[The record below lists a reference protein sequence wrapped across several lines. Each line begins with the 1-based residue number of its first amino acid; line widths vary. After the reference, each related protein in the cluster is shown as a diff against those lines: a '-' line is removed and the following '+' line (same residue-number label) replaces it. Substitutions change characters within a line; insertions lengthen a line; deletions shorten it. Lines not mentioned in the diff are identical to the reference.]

1 VKGSGFVKRAAAVVA
16 VPVLA
21 VLVGAVPAQAQAV
34 ASGSLSFSGDAG
46 DYISGGN
53 AYAYATDAKDR
64 LTVNASEDRNH
75 IGVSVSAFNGD
86 WWTLDLA
93 APSGT
98 GLTAGTYDGATR
110 YPFQGANAPGL
121 SLSGNG
127 RGCNTLT
134 GTFAVQN
141 VVFGPHGYVQTLD
154 ATYEQHCEGGTSALR
169 GEVHIANPPAPP
181 ELAIGLKVA
190 TDGTASTLNGNAYL
204 HGTVECTGPAK
215 VTLSGAATQV
225 KHNTIIRGTYSAQV
239 ACTPGTAAP
248 WKATVVRA
256 ATTPFQKGKAEVVTQ
271 ATALDPNYNTNVSVD
286 DTTVVTLVK
295 G

>member
-1 VKGSGFVKRAAAVVA
+1 MLKRAAAVVA

-21 VLVGAVPAQAQAV
+21 VLVGAVPAQAQTV
-34 ASGSLSFSGDAG
+34 ATGSLSFGGDQG
-46 DYISGGN
+46 DYISGGR
-53 AYAYATDAKDR
+53 AYAYSTEAKDQ

-75 IGVSVSAFNGD
+75 IAVSVSAFNSD

-98 GLTAGTYDGATR
+98 GLAAGTYDGATR

-121 SLSGNG
+121 DLSGNG

-134 GTFAVQN
+134 GTFTVQN
-141 VVFGPHGYVQTLD
+141 VVFGPRGYVQTLD
-154 ATYEQHCEGGTSALR
+154 ATFEQHCEGDTAAAR

-204 HGTVECTGPAK
+204 HGTVECTAAAK
-215 VTLSGAATQV
+215 VTLSGSATQV
-225 KHNTIIRGTYSAQV
+225 KRNVIIRGTYSAQV
-239 ACTPGTAAP
+239 PCTPGTPAP
-248 WKATVVRA
+248 WTATVVPSG
-256 ATTPFQKGKAEVVTQ
+256 TTPFQKGKAEVVTQ

-286 DTTVVTLVK
+286 DTSVVTLVQ

>member
-1 VKGSGFVKRAAAVVA
+1 MKRAAAVVA

-21 VLVGAVPAQAQAV
+21 VLVGAVPAQAQTV
-34 ASGSLSFSGDAG
+34 ATGSLSFSGDEG
-46 DYISGGN
+46 DYISGGRS
-53 AYAYATDAKDR
+53 YAYSTEAKDR
-64 LTVNASEDRNH
+64 LTVNASEDGNH
-75 IGVSVSAFNGD
+75 IAVSISAFNSD

-98 GLTAGTYDGATR
+98 GLAVGTYDGATR

-121 SLSGNG
+121 DLSGNG

-134 GTFAVQN
+134 GTFTVQN
-141 VVFGPHGYVQTLD
+141 VVFGPRGYVQTLD
-154 ATYEQHCEGGTSALR
+154 ATFEQHCEGDTAAAR

-181 ELAIGLKVA
+181 QLAIGLKVA

-204 HGTVECTGPAK
+204 HGTVDCTAPAK
-215 VTLSGAATQV
+215 VTLSGSATQV
-225 KHNTIIRGTYSAQV
+225 KRNVIIRGTYSAQV
-239 ACTPGTAAP
+239 SCTPGTPAP
-248 WKATVVRA
+248 WTGTVVPSG
-256 ATTPFQKGKAEVVTQ
+256 TTPFQKGAAEVVTQ

-286 DTTVVTLVK
+286 DTSVVTLVK

>member
-1 VKGSGFVKRAAAVVA
+1 MRGSVLLKRAAAVVA

-34 ASGSLSFSGDAG
+34 ATGSLSFSGDQG
-46 DYISGGN
+46 DYISGGR
-53 AYAYATDAKDR
+53 AYAYSTEAKDQ
-64 LTVNASEDRNH
+64 LTVNGSEDRNH
-75 IGVSVSAFNGD
+75 IAVSVSGLNSD

-98 GLTAGTYDGATR
+98 GLAAGTYDGATR

-121 SLSGNG
+121 DLSGNG

-134 GTFAVQN
+134 GTFTVQN

-154 ATYEQHCEGGTSALR
+154 ATFEQHCEGGTAAAR

-204 HGTVECTGPAK
+204 HGTVKCTAPAK
-215 VTLSGAATQV
+215 VTLSGSATQV
-225 KHNTIIRGTYSAQV
+225 KHNVIIRGTYSAQV

-248 WKATVVRA
+248 WTATVVPSG
-256 ATTPFQKGKAEVVTQ
+256 TTPFQKGKAEVVTQ

-286 DTTVVTLVK
+286 DTSVVTLVK

>member
-1 VKGSGFVKRAAAVVA
+1 MKRAAAVVA

-21 VLVGAVPAQAQAV
+21 VLVGAVPAQAQPV
-34 ASGSLSFSGDAG
+34 AAGSLSFSGDEG
-46 DYISGGN
+46 DYISGGGS
-53 AYAYATDAKDR
+53 YAYSVAAKDR
-64 LTVNASEDRNH
+64 LTVNASEDHNH
-75 IGVSVSAFNGD
+75 LSVSVSGFNSD
-86 WWTLDLA
+86 WWDLDLA

-110 YPFQGANAPGL
+110 WPFQGAGAPGL
-121 SLSGNG
+121 SLGGNG

-134 GTFAVQN
+134 GTFTVQN

-154 ATYEQHCEGGTSALR
+154 ATFEQHCEGGATAAR
-169 GEVHIANPPAPP
+169 GEVHIANPPAPA

-204 HGTVECTGPAK
+204 HGTVECTAAAP
-215 VTLSGAATQV
+215 VTLSGTTTQV
-225 KHNTIIRGTYSAQV
+225 KHNVIIRGNYSTRV
-239 ACTPGTAAP
+239 ACTPGAPVPWQATAVPAG
-248 WKATVVRA
+248 
-256 ATTPFQKGKAEVVTQ
+256 TTPFQKGKAEVVTQ
-271 ATALDPNYNTNVSVD
+271 ATALDPTYNTNVSVD

>member
-1 VKGSGFVKRAAAVVA
+1 VKGSGFLKRAAAVVA

-21 VLVGAVPAQAQAV
+21 VLVGAGPAQAQEV
-34 ASGSLSFSGDAG
+34 ATGSLSFGGDPG
-46 DYISGGN
+46 DYISGGGS
-53 AYAYATDAKDR
+53 YAYSTDAKDR
-64 LTVNASEDRNH
+64 LTVSATGDHNH
-75 IGVSVSAFNGD
+75 IAVSVSGFTGD

-98 GLTAGTYDGATR
+98 GLAAGTYDGATR

-121 SLSGNG
+121 DLSGNG

-134 GTFAVQN
+134 GTFTVQN
-141 VVFGPHGYVQTLD
+141 VVFGPQGYVQTLD
-154 ATYEQHCEGGTSALR
+154 ATFEQHCEGDAAAAR

-204 HGTVECTGPAK
+204 HGTVGCTAPAQ
-215 VTLSGAATQV
+215 VTLSGTATQV
-225 KHNTIIRGTYSAQV
+225 KHNVIIRGNYSARV
-239 ACTPGTAAP
+239 ACTPGAPVPWTAAAVP
-248 WKATVVRA
+248 AG
-256 ATTPFQKGKAEVVTQ
+256 TTPFQKGKAEVVTQ
-271 ATALDPNYNTNVSVD
+271 ATALDPVYNTNVSVD
-286 DTTVVTLVK
+286 DTSVVTLTK

>member
-1 VKGSGFVKRAAAVVA
+1 MKGSGFLQRAAAVVA

-21 VLVGAVPAQAQAV
+21 LLVGTVPAQAQPV
-34 ASGSLSFSGDAG
+34 ATGSLSFSGDEG
-46 DYISGGN
+46 DYISGGRT
-53 AYAYATDAKDR
+53 YAYSTDAKDR

-75 IGVSVSAFNGD
+75 IAVSVSGLNSD

-98 GLTAGTYDGATR
+98 ALTAGTYGEATR

-121 SLSGNG
+121 NLSGNG
-127 RGCNTLT
+127 RGCNELT
-134 GTFAVQN
+134 GTFTVQN
-141 VVFGPHGYVQTLD
+141 VVFGPHGYVQALD
-154 ATYEQHCEGGTSALR
+154 ATYEQHCEGGEPALR

-204 HGTVECTGPAK
+204 HGTVDCTAAAK

-225 KHNTIIRGTYSAQV
+225 KRNVIIRGNYTAQV
-239 ACTPGTAAP
+239 ACTPGTPAP
-248 WKATVVRA
+248 WKATVVPTG
-256 ATTPFQKGKAEVVTQ
+256 TTPFQKGKAEVVTQ
-271 ATALDPNYNTNVSVD
+271 ATALDPVYNTNVSVD

>member
-1 VKGSGFVKRAAAVVA
+1 MKGSGFLKRAVVVA

-21 VLVGAVPAQAQAV
+21 VLLGAVPAQAQPV
-34 ASGSLSFSGDAG
+34 ATGALSFSGDEG
-46 DYISGGN
+46 DYISGGGS
-53 AYAYATDAKDR
+53 YAYSTEAKDR

-75 IGVSVSAFNGD
+75 IAVSVSGFNSD

-121 SLSGNG
+121 DLSGNG

-134 GTFAVQN
+134 GTFTVQN
-141 VVFGPHGYVQTLD
+141 VVFGPHGYVQALD
-154 ATYEQHCEGGTSALR
+154 ATYEQHCEGGTAALR
-169 GEVHIANPPAPP
+169 GEVHIANPPAPA

-225 KHNTIIRGTYSAQV
+225 KHNVIIRGTYSVQV

-248 WKATVVRA
+248 WKATVVPTG
-256 ATTPFQKGKAEVVTQ
+256 TTPFQKGQAEVVTQ

-286 DTTVVTLVK
+286 TTTVVTLAK

>member
-1 VKGSGFVKRAAAVVA
+1 VKVSGFLKRAAAVVA

-21 VLVGAVPAQAQAV
+21 VLVGAGPAQAQPV
-34 ASGSLSFSGDAG
+34 ASGSLSFSGDEG
-46 DYISGGN
+46 DYISGGSS
-53 AYAYATDAKDR
+53 YAYSTEAKDR
-64 LTVNASEDRNH
+64 LTVTASENRNH
-75 IGVSVSAFNGD
+75 IAVSVSGFNSD

-93 APSGT
+93 APSGAS
-98 GLTAGTYDGATR
+98 LAAGTYDGATR

-121 SLSGNG
+121 NLSGNG
-127 RGCNTLT
+127 RGCNALT
-134 GTFAVQN
+134 GTFTVQN
-141 VVFGPHGYVQTLD
+141 VVFGPHGYVQALD
-154 ATYEQHCEGGTSALR
+154 AAYEQHCEGGAPALR
-169 GEVHIANPPAPP
+169 GEVHITNPPAPA

-204 HGTVECTGPAK
+204 HGTVECTGAAK

-225 KHNTIIRGTYSAQV
+225 KNNVIIRGTYSAQV
-239 ACTPGTAAP
+239 ACTPGTPAS
-248 WKATVVRA
+248 WKATVVPTG
-256 ATTPFQKGKAEVVTQ
+256 TTPFQKGKAEVVTQ

>member
-1 VKGSGFVKRAAAVVA
+1 MKRAAAVVA

-21 VLVGAVPAQAQAV
+21 VLVGAVPAHAQPV
-34 ASGSLSFSGDAG
+34 ATGSLSFSGDQG
-46 DYISGGN
+46 DYISGGRS
-53 AYAYATDAKDR
+53 YAYSTEAKDG
-64 LTVNASEDRNH
+64 LTVNASADGNH
-75 IGVSVSAFNGD
+75 VAVSISGFNSD

-98 GLTAGTYDGATR
+98 RLAAGTYDGATR
-110 YPFQGANAPGL
+110 YPFQGVNAPGL
-121 SLSGNG
+121 DLSGNG

-141 VVFGPHGYVQTLD
+141 VVFGPNGYVQTLD
-154 ATYEQHCEGGTSALR
+154 ATFEQHCEGGTAAAR
-169 GEVHIANPPAPP
+169 GEVHIANPPAPA
-181 ELAIGLKVA
+181 ELAIGLEVA

-204 HGTVECTGPAK
+204 HGTVDCTAPAK
-215 VTLSGAATQV
+215 VTLSGSATQV
-225 KHNTIIRGTYSAQV
+225 KRNVIIRGTYSAQV
-239 ACTPGTAAP
+239 ACTPGAPAP
-248 WKATVVRA
+248 WTATVVPSG
-256 ATTPFQKGKAEVVTQ
+256 TTPFQKGNAEVVTQ

>member
-1 VKGSGFVKRAAAVVA
+1 MKGSGFLKRAAAVVA

-46 DYISGGN
+46 DYITGGGS
-53 AYAYATDAKDR
+53 YAYSTAAKDR
-64 LTVNASEDRNH
+64 LTVSASEDHNH
-75 IGVSVSAFNGD
+75 VSVSVSAFNSD
-86 WWTLDLA
+86 WWTVDLA
-93 APSGT
+93 APGGT

-110 YPFQGANAPGL
+110 WPFQGANAPGL
-121 SLSGNG
+121 SLDGNG

-154 ATYEQHCEGGTSALR
+154 ATFEQHCEGGTAAAR
-169 GEVHIANPPAPP
+169 GEVHIANPPAPA

-204 HGTVECTGPAK
+204 HGTVDCTAAAK
-215 VTLSGAATQV
+215 VTLSGTATQV
-225 KHNTIIRGTYSAQV
+225 KHNVIIRGNYSAQ
-239 ACTPGTAAP
+239 ADCTPGAPVPWTAVAVP
-248 WKATVVRA
+248 AG
-256 ATTPFQKGKAEVVTQ
+256 TTPFQKGKAEVVTQ
-271 ATALDPNYNTNVSVD
+271 ATALDPVYNSNVSVD
-286 DTTVVTLVK
+286 DTSVVTLVK